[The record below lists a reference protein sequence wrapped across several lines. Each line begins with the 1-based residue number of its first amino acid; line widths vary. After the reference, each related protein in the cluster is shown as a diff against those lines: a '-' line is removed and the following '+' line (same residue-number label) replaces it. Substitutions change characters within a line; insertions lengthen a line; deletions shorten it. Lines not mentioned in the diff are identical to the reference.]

1 MRRSGLDPPFP
12 CERCPLRPLP
22 SFKRLQD
29 GELAFIA
36 RRKVGQKHVVAGDT
50 VVAEGEAAAHVFT
63 LLSGWAFRFKTMSDG
78 RRQIMSFLLPG
89 DILGLQAELLDVAL
103 HGVEAVT
110 DVSLCAFARDTVWS
124 VYRVHPS
131 LALDLTWLAAHG
143 ERLVDDAMLS
153 VGRRT
158 AMESVAALFVGL
170 FKRAE
175 SAGLRVE
182 DSVPFPLTQTH
193 IADALG
199 LSAVHT
205 NRTIQRL
212 RRMGLVRIADGRLA
226 IGDLRSLRRVAQYWD
241 QPAPLRP
248 LF

>member
-1 MRRSGLDPPFP
+1 MRRSGLEAPLP
-12 CERCPLRPLP
+12 CVRCPLRPLP
-22 SFKRLQD
+22 GFKALRE

-36 RRKVGQKHVVAGDT
+36 RRKVGQRRVEPGGSI
-50 VVAEGEAAAHVFT
+50 VAEGGAAAHVFT
-63 LLSGWAFRFKTMSDG
+63 LLSGWAFRFKTMPDG

-89 DILGLQAELLDVAL
+89 DILGLQAELLEATA

-110 DVSLCAFARDTVWS
+110 EVSLCAFARDTVWS
-124 VYRVHPS
+124 VYRVHPP

-158 AMESVAALFVGL
+158 AVESVAALLVSL

-175 SAGLRVE
+175 SAGLRE
-182 DSVPFPLTQTH
+182 GDSVPFPLTQTH
-193 IADALG
+193 VADALG
-199 LSAVHT
+199 LSVVHT
-205 NRTIQRL
+205 NRTMQRL

-226 IGDLRSLRRVAQYWD
+226 VGDLRSLRRIAQYWD
-241 QPAPLRP
+241 QPAPVRP

>member
-1 MRRSGLDPPFP
+1 MRRSGLDPPLA
-12 CERCPLRPLP
+12 CTQCPLRPLP
-22 SFKRLQD
+22 GFKTLRE

-36 RRKVGQKHVVAGDT
+36 RRKVGQKRVAPGGDI
-50 VVAEGEAAAHVFT
+50 VAEGEAASHVFT
-63 LLSGWAFRFKTMSDG
+63 LLSGWAFRFKTMPDG

-89 DILGLQAELLDVAL
+89 DIIGLQAELLAATA
-103 HGVEAVT
+103 HGVEALT
-110 DVSLCAFARDTVWS
+110 EVSLCAFARDTVWS
-124 VYRVHPS
+124 VYRMHPS

-158 AMESVAALFVGL
+158 ATESVAALFVSL

-175 SAGLRVE
+175 AAGLRE
-182 DSVPFPLTQTH
+182 GDSVPLPLTQTH

-212 RRMGLVRIADGRLA
+212 RRMGLVRIAEGRLA
-226 IGDLRSLRRVAQYWD
+226 IGDLRSLRRVAQYWE
-241 QPAPLRP
+241 QPAPMRP

>member
-1 MRRSGLDPPFP
+1 MRRSGLDPPFA
-12 CERCPLRPLP
+12 CQRCPLRPLP
-22 SFKRLQD
+22 AFKRLQD

-36 RRKVGQKHVVAGDT
+36 RRKIGQKHVEAGG
-50 VVAEGEAAAHVFT
+50 VIVPEGEAAEHVYT
-63 LLSGWAFRFKTMSDG
+63 LLSGWAFRFKTLADG

-89 DILGLQAELLDVAL
+89 DILGLQAELLDAAA

-131 LALDLTWLAAHG
+131 LAFDLTWLAAHG

-158 AMESVAALFVGL
+158 AMESVAALFVNL

-175 SAGLRVE
+175 SAGLRLG

-193 IADALG
+193 VADALG

-212 RRMGLVRIADGRLA
+212 RRMGLVQIAEGRLS
-226 IGDLRSLRRVAQYWD
+226 IGDLRSLRRVAQYWE
-241 QPAPLRP
+241 QPSPLRP